1 MRRSPSSTSSGLFLL
16 FFTLC
21 LVSFINA
28 GPLTGVNHILPR
40 DEENIPSASASQ
52 PPKST
57 NTLPASINTF
67 SATGNVT
74 AINST
79 VGLNDVISL
88 RVMSNDSSL
97 SLVTDVA
104 ALTPSTGRSL
114 ISSGGY
120 EGICVGKLIEAKS
133 NLYIPWPDIALINCD
148 NPQEAKDLIM
158 QTSLQTSD
166 CILLYSL
173 TSSACNLTSSSLA
186 YNTQL
191 GFVMTFLS
199 NSVSQSI
206 VSNVNSSETGSFTG
220 VIQAVNLLTA
230 GNATPNTNE
239 NSLSKS
245 TVAMVVLY
253 SITGIVAFLFLFV
266 IISGA
271 IRVHNHPER
280 YGLPPANSNANT
292 GDDPQYSSMYRAKGI
307 ARAVL
312 DSIPLVTV
320 RVKNSDSNVVET
332 RKKDSDI
339 ELESQTMPADNAKT
353 EARALVESVEPEP
366 APLASST
373 PLVLGEDDDSTCP
386 ICFEDFEDGQILRV
400 LPCNHKF
407 HALCVDPWLLNSSS
421 HCPMCR
427 VDLSLAKEEEVPEMP
442 PGSTSPG
449 GQQSNA
455 IVIPEGYEVDT
466 SLFNRFLDIWNA
478 HLLPKEARRTAL
490 AKFQQ
495 EAELRRQLRS
505 QRSRNNIVNDNNN
518 SFDSADAGPS
528 SAQTDTEQ
536 HTMAEEPHSS
546 AHNQNI
552 WLRFV
557 ASRRKLYHMRRRE
570 SQHDASTS
578 NAPAYPEPAFT
589 SESLAIPHIDTTTI
603 SPPPLPVQATFH
615 QQSSSIPRSSTSSN
629 KTTARENN
637 I

>member
-1 MRRSPSSTSSGLFLL
+1 
-16 FFTLC
+16 
-21 LVSFINA
+21 
-28 GPLTGVNHILPR
+28 
-40 DEENIPSASASQ
+40 
-52 PPKST
+52 
-57 NTLPASINTF
+57 
-67 SATGNVT
+67 
-74 AINST
+74 
-79 VGLNDVISL
+79 
-88 RVMSNDSSL
+88 MSNESSL
-97 SLVTDVA
+97 SLVADIA
-104 ALTPSTGRSL
+104 ALTASTGRSL
-114 ISSGGY
+114 ISSGGF
-120 EGICVGKLIEAKS
+120 EGICVGKLIEAKP

-158 QTSLQTSD
+158 QTSSQTSD

-173 TSSACNLTSSSLA
+173 KSAACNLTSSSLA

-206 VSNVNSSETGSFTG
+206 VSSVNSSETGSFTG
-220 VIQAVNLLTA
+220 VVQAVTLLTA
-230 GNATPNTNE
+230 GNAAPKNND

-253 SITGIVAFLFLFV
+253 SITGIIAFLFLFV

-280 YGLPPANSNANT
+280 YGLPPTDSNADT
-292 GDDPQYSSMYRAKGI
+292 GDDAQYSSMYRAKGI

-320 RVKNSDSNVVET
+320 RVKNSGSNIIET
-332 RKKDSDI
+332 RKKGSDI
-339 ELESQTMPADNAKT
+339 ELESQAMPSAIVKPQT
-353 EARALVESVEPEP
+353 PEPVKSVEPEP

-427 VDLSLAKEEEVPEMP
+427 VDLSLSKEEEVPETP
-442 PGSTSPG
+442 PGSTPAG
-449 GQQSNA
+449 GQQST

-505 QRSRNNIVNDNNN
+505 QRSRNNLVSDSNE
-518 SFDSADAGPS
+518 SADSAAAGPS
-528 SAQTDTEQ
+528 SAQTEIEQ
-536 HTMAEEPHSS
+536 QTIVSMAEEPHSS

-557 ASRRKLYHMRRRE
+557 ASRRKLYHMRRRD

-578 NAPAYPEPAFT
+578 TTPAHTEPVLT

-603 SPPPLPVQATFH
+603 SPPPLPVQATIH
-615 QQSSSIPRSSTSSN
+615 QQSSSIPRPSTTTN
-629 KTTARENN
+629 ENTARENPLN
-637 I
+637 LK